1 MRCSWGVQVML
12 QAVEVMMRIFA
23 AECAPPSPFPPIL
36 TYLWLSLSGRASAPS
51 PGTSAPCPAVGWLR
65 RPLQC
70 QCSAPL
76 RPCLPPSQQA
86 SAATNWTRSKYGRL
100 MMTPDRCCRKK
111 KYVSV
116 SRWYA
121 FINVVLFFLSAA
133 GAWGLEILVIG
144 EPCLQKINSIGCVRC
159 PIFTIRW
166 RQIAIFFSNVGQ
178 EGEHPLVCLSIRPTI
193 HPFSAP
199 RPGKYGP
206 CDP

>member
-1 MRCSWGVQVML
+1 ML

-111 KYVSV
+111 KCISQSV
-116 SRWYA
+116 ICIHQCGA
-121 FINVVLFFLSAA
+121 IFLSAA

-166 RQIAIFFSNVGQ
+166 RQIAIFFFKCRSRG
-178 EGEHPLVCLSIRPTI
+178 
-193 HPFSAP
+193 
-199 RPGKYGP
+199 
-206 CDP
+206 

>member
-1 MRCSWGVQVML
+1 MRWSWGVQVML
-12 QAVEVMMRIFA
+12 QAVEVMMCIFA

-76 RPCLPPSQQA
+76 RPCLLPSQQA

-111 KYVSV
+111 IYVSV

-121 FINVVLFFLSAA
+121 FINVVLFFVCCWCM
-133 GAWGLEILVIG
+133 GIG
-144 EPCLQKINSIGCVRC
+144 D
-159 PIFTIRW
+159 
-166 RQIAIFFSNVGQ
+166 FSNRWALFAENQ
-178 EGEHPLVCLSIRPTI
+178 QYRLRALPHF
-193 HPFSAP
+193 HH
-199 RPGKYGP
+199 
-206 CDP
+206 

>member
-1 MRCSWGVQVML
+1 ML

-76 RPCLPPSQQA
+76 RPCLLPSQQA

-111 KYVSV
+111 YMYQSV
-116 SRWYA
+116 GDVHLSVCCY
-121 FINVVLFFLSAA
+121 FFVCCWCM
-133 GAWGLEILVIG
+133 GIG
-144 EPCLQKINSIGCVRC
+144 D
-159 PIFTIRW
+159 
-166 RQIAIFFSNVGQ
+166 FSN
-178 EGEHPLVCLSIRPTI
+178 R
-193 HPFSAP
+193 
-199 RPGKYGP
+199 
-206 CDP
+206 